1 MEEGN
6 GAAGKGTPGELQG
19 GHHKPQRDW
28 GEDGGQRRRW
38 KESEEGTR
46 GAVRRREAMGEG
58 GAGRG
63 GRRERGCGA
72 GGPRAGSSSLPAS
85 LVDQG
90 WGRRG
95 ARSQEHP
102 RRGSV
107 FKIPA
112 RAARPQHGTEGRR
125 EATGRARLRLWVPV
139 RGRQRFFGAWRSQ
152 GVSSPHPKS
161 RAVCQARDTAPLPVP
176 ASLRALLESLLPP
189 KTLWVRGAGAVRC
202 CAAPCLCPQTSP
214 GPVSEAR

>member
-1 MEEGN
+1 MEEVVEEGN

-38 KESEEGTR
+38 KESEEEIR

-102 RRGSV
+102 RCGSV

-125 EATGRARLRLWVPV
+125 EAAGRARPRLWVPV
-139 RGRQRFFGAWRSQ
+139 RGRQRFFGAWHSW

-176 ASLRALLESLLPP
+176 ASLRALLESLWPP
-189 KTLWVRGAGAVRC
+189 KCIGFRAPEPCGAVLPLVC
-202 CAAPCLCPQTSP
+202 VPKPL
-214 GPVSEAR
+214 PVP